1 MGRKN
6 NRRVKQANQA
16 RSLPNVLKGTLDI
29 TRSGVGYVRVSGLD
43 MDIMIRPGDFNTAL
57 HGDQVEVG
65 VKQIRAGGRR
75 MQGNIRRI
83 IKRRRT
89 EFIGTLEAGKKSGMF
104 FVPEYD
110 KPMPDLFIPASKL
123 NGAVAGDRALVRLV
137 DWEKE
142 IKGAPTGE
150 VIMVLTNEEPQELAM
165 KNILLDAGF
174 PLEFSDEALEVA
186 ARISERIMPEE
197 IERRRDFRSIWT
209 ITIDPHNARD
219 FDDALSLR
227 ILEGDWVELGVHIA
241 DVSHYVEAGT
251 SLDEDAYERATSVYL
266 PDRVLPMLPE
276 HISNVLCSLR
286 PNEDKLTFSA
296 VFEMH
301 RETGE
306 VRKTW
311 LGKTLI
317 HSDHRFTYEEV
328 QQTIETGEG
337 IFSADLLLLN
347 RMARQIRSQRFANGA
362 INFSSQEVRFQL
374 DEKGMPLGITVKES
388 KEAHQLIEEYMLLA
402 NRAVAEYLDKVRV
415 KESPLL
421 FPYRTHDDPD
431 REKLLPFVAFAKKF
445 GHKFDLSSPESI
457 TDSFN
462 QLLEDVKGR
471 PEQHVLEQLGIRTM
485 AKAKYTTDNI
495 GHYGLGFEHYC
506 HFTSPIRRYPDVLVH
521 RQLFEVLNH
530 RAQIDKKMADK
541 CLHCSERE
549 RGAMEAERASNKYL
563 QVRYMQQFLGQEFDG
578 VISGVASFGFWVE
591 TIDHKC
597 EGLVSAQSLYEWDDF
612 RHVES
617 DYCLQGMRTGIRFNM
632 GDKVRIKVVSAHLAK
647 RQLDYEWVS
656 DLQVNSKKTN
666 SRRPKTT
673 K

>member
-6 NRRVKQANQA
+6 NKRVKQAKQV
-16 RSLPNVLKGTLDI
+16 RSLPNILKGSLEI
-29 TRSGVGYVRVSGLD
+29 TRSGVGYVRVMGMDLD
-43 MDIMIRPGDFNTAL
+43 ILIRPGDFNTAL

-65 VKQIRAGGRR
+65 VKQMRSTGRR
-75 MQGNIRRI
+75 MQGTIRRI
-83 IKRRRT
+83 LKRRRT
-89 EFIGTLEAGKKSGMF
+89 EFIGELEAGKKGMF
-104 FVPEYD
+104 FLPEYD

-123 NGAVAGDRALVRLV
+123 NGAVSGDRVLVRLLEW
-137 DWEKE
+137 DKE
-142 IKGAPTGE
+142 AIGRPTGE
-150 VIMVLTNEEPQELAM
+150 VMTVLTNEEPQEIAM
-165 KNILLDAGF
+165 KNMLLDAGF
-174 PLEFSDEALEVA
+174 PLEFSDEALEEA
-186 ARISERIMPEE
+186 ARISETITAAE
-197 IERRRDFRSIWT
+197 IDSRNDFRDTWT
-209 ITIDPHNARD
+209 ITIDPFNARD

-227 ILEGDWVELGVHIA
+227 YLDDVWVEVGVHIA
-241 DVSHYVEAGT
+241 DVSHYLEAGT
-251 SLDEDAYERATSVYL
+251 ALDEDAYARATSVYL

-276 HISNVLCSLR
+276 HLSNVLCSLR
-286 PNEDKLTFSA
+286 PKEDKLTFSA

-301 RETGE
+301 TDTGAC
-306 VRKTW
+306 RKTW
-311 LGKTLI
+311 FGKTVI
-317 HSDHRFTYEEV
+317 HSDRRFTYEEA
-328 QQTIETGEG
+328 QQIIETGEG
-337 IFSADLLLLN
+337 DHSKEILLLN
-347 RMARQIRSQRFANGA
+347 RMARQLRAQRFANGA
-362 INFSSQEVRFQL
+362 INFSSQEVRFKL
-374 DEKGMPLGITVKES
+374 DEQGAPLGITIKES

-402 NRAVAEYLDKVRV
+402 NRAVAEYLGKIRV

-445 GHKFDLSSPESI
+445 GHRFDITSPESI

-462 QLLEDVKGR
+462 QLLQDVQGR

-485 AKAKYTTDNI
+485 AKAKYTTENI

-521 RQLFEVLNH
+521 RQLFSALQQTV
-530 RAQIDKKMADK
+530 QIDKKMADK

-591 TIDHKC
+591 TVEHKC
-597 EGLVSAQSLYEWDDF
+597 EGLVSAQSLFEWDDF

-617 DYCLQGMRTGIRFNM
+617 DYCLLGMRTGIRFSM
-632 GDKVRIKVVSAHLAK
+632 GDKVKIRVVAANLAK

-656 DLQVNSKKTN
+656 DLDTSSKKTN
-666 SRRPKTT
+666 VRKPKTR

>member
-6 NRRVKQANQA
+6 NKRVKQAKQVQ
-16 RSLPNVLKGTLDI
+16 SLPNILKGSLEI
-29 TRSGVGYVRVSGLD
+29 TRSGVGYVRVMGMDLD
-43 MDIMIRPGDFNTAL
+43 ILIRPGDFNTAL

-65 VKQIRAGGRR
+65 VKQMRSTGRR
-75 MQGNIRRI
+75 MQGTIRRI
-83 IKRRRT
+83 LKRRRT
-89 EFIGTLEAGKKSGMF
+89 EFIGELEAGKKGMF
-104 FVPEYD
+104 FLPEYD

-123 NGAVAGDRALVRLV
+123 NGAVSGDRVLVRLLEW
-137 DWEKE
+137 DKE
-142 IKGAPTGE
+142 AIGRPTGE
-150 VIMVLTNEEPQELAM
+150 VMTVLTNEEPQEIAM
-165 KNILLDAGF
+165 KNMLLDAGF
-174 PLEFSDEALEVA
+174 PLEFSDEALEEA
-186 ARISERIMPEE
+186 ARISDTITAAE
-197 IERRRDFRSIWT
+197 IDSRNDFRDTWT
-209 ITIDPHNARD
+209 ITIDPFNARD

-227 ILEGDWVELGVHIA
+227 YLDDVWVEVGVHIA
-241 DVSHYVEAGT
+241 DVSHYLEAGT
-251 SLDEDAYERATSVYL
+251 ALDEDAYARATSVYL

-276 HISNVLCSLR
+276 HLSNVLCSLR
-286 PNEDKLTFSA
+286 PKEDKLTFSA

-301 RETGE
+301 TDTGAC
-306 VRKTW
+306 RKTW
-311 LGKTLI
+311 FGKTVI
-317 HSDHRFTYEEV
+317 HSDRRFTYEEA
-328 QQTIETGEG
+328 QQIIETGEG
-337 IFSADLLLLN
+337 DHSKEILLLN
-347 RMARQIRSQRFANGA
+347 RMARQLRAQRFANGA

-374 DEKGMPLGITVKES
+374 DEQGAPLGITIKES

-402 NRAVAEYLDKVRV
+402 NRAVAEYLGKIRV

-445 GHKFDLSSPESI
+445 GHRFDITSPESI

-462 QLLEDVKGR
+462 QLLQDVQGR

-485 AKAKYTTDNI
+485 AKAKYTTENI

-521 RQLFEVLNH
+521 RQLFSALQQTV
-530 RAQIDKKMADK
+530 QIDKKMADK

-549 RGAMEAERASNKYL
+549 RGAMEVERASNKYL

-591 TIDHKC
+591 TVEHKC
-597 EGLVSAQSLYEWDDF
+597 EGLVSAQSLFEWDDF

-617 DYCLQGMRTGIRFNM
+617 DYCLLGMRTGIRFSM
-632 GDKVRIKVVSAHLAK
+632 GDKVKIRVVAANLAK

-656 DLQVNSKKTN
+656 DLDTSSKKTN
-666 SRRPKTT
+666 VRKPKTR

>member
-1 MGRKN
+1 
-6 NRRVKQANQA
+6 
-16 RSLPNVLKGTLDI
+16 
-29 TRSGVGYVRVSGLD
+29 
-43 MDIMIRPGDFNTAL
+43 
-57 HGDQVEVG
+57 
-65 VKQIRAGGRR
+65 
-75 MQGNIRRI
+75 
-83 IKRRRT
+83 
-89 EFIGTLEAGKKSGMF
+89 
-104 FVPEYD
+104 
-110 KPMPDLFIPASKL
+110 
-123 NGAVAGDRALVRLV
+123 
-137 DWEKE
+137 
-142 IKGAPTGE
+142 
-150 VIMVLTNEEPQELAM
+150 VLTNEEPQEIAM

-174 PLEFSDEALEVA
+174 PLEFSDEALEEA
-186 ARISERIMPEE
+186 ARISETITTAE
-197 IERRRDFRSIWT
+197 IGSRNDFRNTWT
-209 ITIDPHNARD
+209 ITIDPFNARD

-227 ILEGDWVELGVHIA
+227 YLDDVWVEVGVHIA
-241 DVSHYVEAGT
+241 DVSHYLEAGT

-276 HISNVLCSLR
+276 HLSNVLCSLR
-286 PNEDKLTFSA
+286 PKEDKLTFSA

-301 RETGE
+301 SETGAC
-306 VRKTW
+306 RKTW
-311 LGKTLI
+311 FGKTVI
-317 HSDHRFTYEEV
+317 HSDRRFTYEEA
-328 QQTIETGEG
+328 QQIIETGEG
-337 IFSADLLLLN
+337 DHSKEILLLN
-347 RMARQIRSQRFANGA
+347 RMARQLRAQRFANGA

-374 DEKGMPLGITVKES
+374 DEQGAPLGITIKES

-402 NRAVAEYLDKVRV
+402 NRAVAEYLGKIRV

-445 GHKFDLSSPESI
+445 GHRFDITSAESI

-462 QLLEDVKGR
+462 QLLQDVQGR

-485 AKAKYTTDNI
+485 AKAKYTTENI

-521 RQLFEVLNH
+521 RQLFSALQKS
-530 RAQIDKKMADK
+530 AQIDKKMADK

-591 TIDHKC
+591 TVEHKC
-597 EGLVSAQSLYEWDDF
+597 EGLVSAQSLFEWDDF

-617 DYCLQGMRTGIRFNM
+617 DYCLLGMRTGIRFSM
-632 GDKVRIKVVSAHLAK
+632 GDKVKIRVVAANLAK

-656 DLQVNSKKTN
+656 DLDTSSKKTN
-666 SRRPKTT
+666 ARKPKTR

>member
-6 NRRVKQANQA
+6 NKRVKQTKQA
-16 RSLPNVLKGTLDI
+16 RSLPNVMKGTLEI
-29 TRSGVGYVRVSGLD
+29 TRSGVGYVRVTGVD
-43 MDIMIRPGDFNTAL
+43 MDVMIRPGDFNTAL
-57 HGDQVEVG
+57 HGDLVEVG
-65 VKQIRAGGRR
+65 IKQMKAGGRR
-75 MQGNIRRI
+75 MQGTIRRVV
-83 IKRRRT
+83 KRRRT
-89 EFIGTLEAGKKSGMF
+89 EFIGVLEAGKKSGMF

-123 NGAVAGDRALVRLV
+123 NGAVVGDRALVRLV
-137 DWEKE
+137 DWDKE
-142 IKGAPTGE
+142 MKGAPTGE
-150 VIMVLTNEEPQELAM
+150 VIMVLTEEEPQEIAM

-174 PLEFSDEALEVA
+174 PLEFSDDALEEA
-186 ARISERIMPEE
+186 ARITDHITTDE
-197 IERRRDFRSIWT
+197 IDRRRDFRPIWT
-209 ITIDPHNARD
+209 ITIDPINARD

-227 ILEGDWVELGVHIA
+227 ALEGDWVELGVHIA
-241 DVSHYVEAGT
+241 DVSHYVESGT
-251 SLDEDAYERATSVYL
+251 SLDEDAYDRATSVYL

-286 PNEDKLTFSA
+286 PKEDKLTFSA

-306 VRKTW
+306 LRKTW
-311 LGKTLI
+311 LGKTVI
-317 HSDHRFTYEEV
+317 HSDHRFTYEDV
-328 QQTIETGEG
+328 QETIETGNG
-337 IFSADLLLLN
+337 IFVEELLLLN
-347 RMARQIRSQRFANGA
+347 RMARQIRTQRFANGA

-374 DEKGMPLGITVKES
+374 DEKGLPLGITVKES

-402 NRAVAEYLDKVRV
+402 NRAVAEYLGKVRV

-445 GHKFDLSSPESI
+445 GHTFDLSSPESI

-462 QLLEDVKGR
+462 QLLLDVKGR

-485 AKAKYTTDNI
+485 AKAKYTTENI

-521 RQLFEVLNH
+521 RQLFDALNKK
-530 RAQIDKKMADK
+530 AEIDKKMADK

-563 QVRYMQQFLGQEFDG
+563 QVRYMQQFLGQEFEG

-612 RHVES
+612 RHIES

-632 GDKVRIKVVSAHLAK
+632 GDKVRIKVISANLAK

>member
-6 NRRVKQANQA
+6 NKRIKQAKQA
-16 RSLPNVLKGTLDI
+16 RALPNVLKGTLDI
-29 TRSGVGYVRVSGLD
+29 TRSGVGYVRVTGMD
-43 MDIMIRPGDFNTAL
+43 MDILIRPGDFQTAL
-57 HGDQVEVG
+57 HGDLVEVG
-65 VKQIRAGGRR
+65 VKQLRAGGRR
-75 MQGNIRRI
+75 MQGAVRRV

-89 EFIGTLEAGKKSGMF
+89 EFIGTLEGGKRGMF
-104 FVPEYD
+104 LVPEYD
-110 KPMPDLFIPASKL
+110 KPMPDLYIPSAKL
-123 NGAVAGDRALVRLV
+123 NGGVAGDRVLVRLTE
-137 DWEKE
+137 WEKE
-142 IKGAPTGE
+142 AGGRPTGE
-150 VIMVLTNEEPQELAM
+150 VIALLTEEEPQEIAM

-174 PLEFSDEALEVA
+174 PLEFSDEAQEEA
-186 ARISERIMPEE
+186 ARISEHLSDEE
-197 IERRRDFRSIWT
+197 IRSRKDYRNVFT
-209 ITIDPHNARD
+209 ITIDPVNARD
-219 FDDALSLR
+219 FDDALSLQY
-227 ILEGDWVELGVHIA
+227 LEGEWIEVGVHIA
-241 DVSHYVEAGT
+241 DVSHYLQADT

-286 PNEDKLTFSA
+286 PKEDKLTFSA

-301 RETGE
+301 RETGLI
-306 VRKTW
+306 RKTW

-328 QQTIETGEG
+328 QQILETRDGLYV
-337 IFSADLLLLN
+337 DQLLTLN
-347 RMARQIRSQRFANGA
+347 RVARQLRAQRFANGA

-374 DEKGMPLGITVKES
+374 DENGAPLGITIKES

-402 NRAVAEYLDKVRV
+402 NRGVAEYLGKVRV
-415 KESPLL
+415 QEKPLP

-445 GHKFDLSSPESI
+445 GHGFDLSSPASI

-462 QLLEDVKGR
+462 QLLQDVQGR

-485 AKAKYTTDNI
+485 AKAKYTIENV

-521 RQLFEVLNH
+521 RQLFEVLKGKP
-530 RAQIDKKMADK
+530 QLDKKMADK

-563 QVRYMQQFLGQEFDG
+563 QVRYMQQFLGQEFEG

-591 TIDHKC
+591 TVDHKC
-597 EGLVSAQSLYEWDDF
+597 EGLVAAQSLYEIDDF

-617 DYCLQGMRTGIRFNM
+617 DYCLLGMRTGLRFSM
-632 GDKVRIKVVSAHLAK
+632 GDKVRIKVVSANLAK
-647 RQLDYEWVS
+647 RQLDYEWAS
-656 DLQVNSKKTN
+656 PLMITTKKTKAGK
-666 SRRPKTT
+666 PKNP

>member
-1 MGRKN
+1 
-6 NRRVKQANQA
+6 
-16 RSLPNVLKGTLDI
+16 
-29 TRSGVGYVRVSGLD
+29 
-43 MDIMIRPGDFNTAL
+43 
-57 HGDQVEVG
+57 
-65 VKQIRAGGRR
+65 
-75 MQGNIRRI
+75 
-83 IKRRRT
+83 
-89 EFIGTLEAGKKSGMF
+89 
-104 FVPEYD
+104 
-110 KPMPDLFIPASKL
+110 
-123 NGAVAGDRALVRLV
+123 
-137 DWEKE
+137 
-142 IKGAPTGE
+142 
-150 VIMVLTNEEPQELAM
+150 
-165 KNILLDAGF
+165 
-174 PLEFSDEALEVA
+174 
-186 ARISERIMPEE
+186 
-197 IERRRDFRSIWT
+197 
-209 ITIDPHNARD
+209 
-219 FDDALSLR
+219 
-227 ILEGDWVELGVHIA
+227 VHIA
-241 DVSHYVEAGT
+241 DVSHYLQADT

-286 PNEDKLTFSA
+286 PKEDKLTFSA

-301 RETGE
+301 RETGLI
-306 VRKTW
+306 RKTW

-328 QQTIETGEG
+328 QQILETREG
-337 IFSADLLLLN
+337 IYVDQLLALN
-347 RMARQIRSQRFANGA
+347 RVARQLRSQRFANGA

-374 DEKGMPLGITVKES
+374 DENGAPLGITIKES

-402 NRAVAEYLDKVRV
+402 NRAVAEYLGKVRIQE
-415 KESPLL
+415 KPLP

-445 GHKFDLSSPESI
+445 GHGFDLSSPESI

-462 QLLEDVKGR
+462 QLLQDVQGR

-485 AKAKYTTDNI
+485 AKAKYTIENV

-521 RQLFEVLNH
+521 RQLFEVLKGKP
-530 RAQIDKKMADK
+530 QLDKKMADK

-591 TIDHKC
+591 TVDHKC
-597 EGLVSAQSLYEWDDF
+597 EGLVSAQSLYEVDDF

-617 DYCLQGMRTGIRFNM
+617 DYCLLGMRTGLRFSM
-632 GDKVRIKVVSAHLAK
+632 GDKVRIKVVSANLAK
-647 RQLDYEWVS
+647 RQLDYEWAS
-656 DLQVNSKKTN
+656 PLAATTKKTKAGK
-666 SRRPKTT
+666 PKNP